1 VDSTNETAGR
11 FLLELYRG
19 TRSVTGSDFRKW
31 ALELLTRFV
40 RFDSAFWGMGY
51 MIDEI
56 VVTAFTLHNQ
66 PLEMMVNYERW
77 KELDPLVEH
86 LACAPGTTIDMFDVI
101 SQEEFSK
108 TEMYKDHSKPF
119 GIEQTLA
126 TLVMDPVTRL
136 LNAVSIYRSDPLQY
150 FSPDEKAFMQFIT
163 PHLIEAATLNYFHGL
178 LLEGEH
184 GSSIVVSSHDGMLY
198 QVESEVAGL
207 LQREWPEWKGPAL
220 PEPLRQKVCGEDFSS
235 YQGSHIRVDFQPRG
249 DQCHLLL
256 HEFGPF
262 DRLTRRERQIAE
274 QLAQGRPYKE
284 IAREMGLAPSTV
296 TNHANHIYRKLGVR
310 NKAELA
316 RIHPPGQ

>member
-126 TLVMDPVTRL
+126 TLAMDPVTRL

-235 YQGSHIRVDFQPRG
+235 YQ
-249 DQCHLLL
+249 QCH
-256 HEFGPF
+256 
-262 DRLTRRERQIAE
+262 
-274 QLAQGRPYKE
+274 
-284 IAREMGLAPSTV
+284 
-296 TNHANHIYRKLGVR
+296 
-310 NKAELA
+310 
-316 RIHPPGQ
+316 